1 MINSVRLVNFQ
12 CHKDRVIKFDP
23 GINAITGE
31 SRIGKSAIFRS
42 LLFVFNNESKDTDVV
57 NWDAKFAEVTGS
69 INDVDIIRTK
79 GGSKNTY
86 KIGDSPAQLAGV
98 GVPDEVMAVTHIDE
112 INIERQHDD
121 YFLIRLT
128 PGNLGRYFNELVG
141 LENID
146 QTFET
151 INRIQSEN
159 NSSLKLKE
167 EKLSE
172 ADEERKKLNF
182 IDDCEVMFM
191 ELNYI
196 SKQQNERY
204 KRHKKLTDKINELN
218 ILDTV
223 DYDPIITAAQ
233 KIIDM
238 FEGQKQNKVI
248 KRKLIDLAEEY
259 SNKIIDLSGYDKIEK
274 QVEKIKQ
281 LKLLKNN
288 ILSAV
293 NDYPGKDT
301 TEAEIVAVQEEL
313 REIAPEC
320 PTCGRSCKCL

>member
-172 ADEERKKLNF
+172 ADEERKKL
-182 IDDCEVMFM
+182 
-191 ELNYI
+191 
-196 SKQQNERY
+196 
-204 KRHKKLTDKINELN
+204 KLTDKINELN